1 MEKTKVMIVDD
12 SRVAREL
19 FEMYIKNSNN
29 CSLVRVEESAM
40 FADTFL
46 KTNTD
51 IELVIM
57 DILMNDGS
65 NGLEAAAKIKK
76 IRPDIKIV
84 AVTSMAESSW
94 LRRAREIGIESFWFK
109 ETSKETIKDVINRT
123 IAGESVYPDS
133 TPRVK
138 IKLAGSEEFTEGEL
152 KVLRLMTAG
161 MPNAEIARRLNIS
174 ESTVKSHIHNMLE
187 KTGCENRTV
196 LAIEARIS
204 GIAINIDL

>member
-19 FEMYIKNSNN
+19 FEMYIKNSDN

-46 KTNTD
+46 KTNID

-109 ETSKETIKDVINRT
+109 ETSKETIMDVINRT

-138 IKLAGSEEFTEGEL
+138 IKLAGSEELTEGEL

>member
-12 SRVAREL
+12 SRVARKL
-19 FEMYIKNSNN
+19 FEMYIKNSDN

-109 ETSKETIKDVINRT
+109 ETSKETIMDVINRT

>member
-109 ETSKETIKDVINRT
+109 ETSKETIMDVINRT

-152 KVLRLMTAG
+152 KVLRLMIAG

>member
-19 FEMYIKNSNN
+19 FEMYIKNSGN

-109 ETSKETIKDVINRT
+109 ETSKETIMDVINRT

>member
-19 FEMYIKNSNN
+19 FEMYIKNSDN

-94 LRRAREIGIESFWFK
+94 LKRAREIGIESFWFK
-109 ETSKETIKDVINRT
+109 ETSKETIMDVINRT

>member
-19 FEMYIKNSNN
+19 FEMYIKNSDN

-94 LRRAREIGIESFWFK
+94 LGRAREIGIESFWFK
-109 ETSKETIKDVINRT
+109 ETSKETIMDVINRT

>member
-29 CSLVRVEESAM
+29 CSLARVEESAM

-109 ETSKETIKDVINRT
+109 ETSKETIMDVINRT

>member
-19 FEMYIKNSNN
+19 FEMYIKNSDN

-65 NGLEAAAKIKK
+65 NGLEAAVKIKK

-109 ETSKETIKDVINRT
+109 ETSKETIMDVINRT

>member
-12 SRVAREL
+12 SHVAREL
-19 FEMYIKNSNN
+19 FEMYIKNSDN

-109 ETSKETIKDVINRT
+109 ETSKETIMDVINRT

>member
-19 FEMYIKNSNN
+19 FEMYIKNSDN

-65 NGLEAAAKIKK
+65 NGLEAAVKIKK

-94 LRRAREIGIESFWFK
+94 LRRAREIGIESFWVK
-109 ETSKETIKDVINRT
+109 ETSKETIMDVINRT

>member
-19 FEMYIKNSNN
+19 FEMYIKNSDN

-109 ETSKETIKDVINRT
+109 ETSKETIMDVINRT
-123 IAGESVYPDS
+123 IAGGVGVSRQHAKSKNKAGRKRGVY
-133 TPRVK
+133 RGG
-138 IKLAGSEEFTEGEL
+138 A
-152 KVLRLMTAG
+152 
-161 MPNAEIARRLNIS
+161 
-174 ESTVKSHIHNMLE
+174 
-187 KTGCENRTV
+187 
-196 LAIEARIS
+196 
-204 GIAINIDL
+204 

>member
-46 KTNTD
+46 KNNTD

-109 ETSKETIKDVINRT
+109 ETSKETIMDVINRT

>member
-19 FEMYIKNSNN
+19 FEMYIKNSDN

-94 LRRAREIGIESFWFK
+94 LRRAHEIGIDSFWFK
-109 ETSKETIKDVINRT
+109 ETSKETIMDVINRT

>member
-19 FEMYIKNSNN
+19 FEMYIKNSDN

-94 LRRAREIGIESFWFK
+94 LRRAREIGIESFWFN
-109 ETSKETIKDVINRT
+109 ETSKETIMDVINRT

>member
-19 FEMYIKNSNN
+19 FEMYIKNSDN

-65 NGLEAAAKIKK
+65 NGLDAAAKIKK

-109 ETSKETIKDVINRT
+109 ETSKETIMDVINRT

-152 KVLRLMTAG
+152 KVLCLMTAG

>member
-19 FEMYIKNSNN
+19 FEMYIKNSDN

-109 ETSKETIKDVINRT
+109 ETSKETIMDVINRT

-138 IKLAGSEEFTEGEL
+138 IKLAGSEEFTGGEL

>member
-19 FEMYIKNSNN
+19 FEMYIKNSDN

-76 IRPDIKIV
+76 IRPGIKIV

-109 ETSKETIKDVINRT
+109 ETSKETIMDVINRT

>member
-19 FEMYIKNSNN
+19 FEMYIKNSDN

-46 KTNTD
+46 KNNTD

-109 ETSKETIKDVINRT
+109 ETSKETIMDVINRT

>member
-19 FEMYIKNSNN
+19 FEMYIKSSDN

-46 KTNTD
+46 KSNTAID
-51 IELVIM
+51 LIIM

-65 NGLEAAAKIKK
+65 NGLDAAARIKK

-94 LRRAREIGIESFWFK
+94 
-109 ETSKETIKDVINRT
+109 
-123 IAGESVYPDS
+123 
-133 TPRVK
+133 VK
-138 IKLAGSEEFTEGEL
+138 
-152 KVLRLMTAG
+152 
-161 MPNAEIARRLNIS
+161 
-174 ESTVKSHIHNMLE
+174 
-187 KTGCENRTV
+187 
-196 LAIEARIS
+196 
-204 GIAINIDL
+204 

>member
-19 FEMYIKNSNN
+19 FEMYIKNSDN

-109 ETSKETIKDVINRT
+109 ETSKETIMDVINRT

-204 GIAINIDL
+204 GTAINIDL

>member
-1 MEKTKVMIVDD
+1 MDKTKVMIVDD

-19 FEMYIKNSNN
+19 FEMYIKNSDN
-29 CSLVRVEESAM
+29 CSLVRVEEAAM

-109 ETSKETIKDVINRT
+109 ETSKETIMDVINRT

>member
-109 ETSKETIKDVINRT
+109 ETSKETIMDVINRT

-204 GIAINIDL
+204 GIVINIDL

>member
-19 FEMYIKNSNN
+19 FEMYIKNSDN
-29 CSLVRVEESAM
+29 CSLVRVEESTM

-109 ETSKETIKDVINRT
+109 ETSKETIMDVINRT

>member
-109 ETSKETIKDVINRT
+109 ETSKETIMDVINRT

-152 KVLRLMTAG
+152 KVLCLMTAG

>member
-19 FEMYIKNSNN
+19 FEMYIKNSDN
-29 CSLVRVEESAM
+29 CNLVSVEESAM

-65 NGLEAAAKIKK
+65 NGLDAAAKIKK

-109 ETSKETIKDVINRT
+109 ETSKETIMDVINRT

>member
-19 FEMYIKNSNN
+19 FEMYIKNSDN

-84 AVTSMAESSW
+84 AVPLWQKA
-94 LRRAREIGIESFWFK
+94 LG
-109 ETSKETIKDVINRT
+109 
-123 IAGESVYPDS
+123 
-133 TPRVK
+133 
-138 IKLAGSEEFTEGEL
+138 
-152 KVLRLMTAG
+152 
-161 MPNAEIARRLNIS
+161 
-174 ESTVKSHIHNMLE
+174 
-187 KTGCENRTV
+187 
-196 LAIEARIS
+196 
-204 GIAINIDL
+204 